1 MAIGNTLESSLLK
14 GIRSLEI
21 KQYTLERKSSK
32 KRTTVELKQRV
43 IVPDDERL
51 FDLAELIRRNYNMEK
66 LAEITGMDPFFLQKI
81 KNIVDAEEELKKY
94 KLADLTYD
102 ILKKYKKMGFSDKG
116 ISELIGCDADEVY
129 NLRKSLG
136 IIPVYKMVDTCAGE
150 FEAVS
155 PYYYSTYDET
165 TESFPSDKKKLS
177 LSVRVL
183 SESVKVSNLTIA
195 VFTLFFLLKK
205 QVSKQLL

>member
-1 MAIGNTLESSLLK
+1 
-14 GIRSLEI
+14 
-21 KQYTLERKSSK
+21 
-32 KRTTVELKQRV
+32 
-43 IVPDDERL
+43 
-51 FDLAELIRRNYNMEK
+51 MEK

-165 TESFPSDKKKLS
+165 TESFPSDKKKVIVIGSGPIRIGQGIEFDYCSVHSVLS
-177 LSVRVL
+177 LEKCRYR
-183 SESVKVSNLTIA
+183 NNYY
-195 VFTLFFLLKK
+195 K
-205 QVSKQLL
+205 QQP

>member
-1 MAIGNTLESSLLK
+1 
-14 GIRSLEI
+14 
-21 KQYTLERKSSK
+21 
-32 KRTTVELKQRV
+32 
-43 IVPDDERL
+43 
-51 FDLAELIRRNYNMEK
+51 
-66 LAEITGMDPFFLQKI
+66 
-81 KNIVDAEEELKKY
+81 
-94 KLADLTYD
+94 
-102 ILKKYKKMGFSDKG
+102 MGFSDKG

-165 TESFPSDKKKLS
+165 TESFPSDKKKVIVIGS
-177 LSVRVL
+177 GPIRIGQG
-183 SESVKVSNLTIA
+183 SNLTIA
-195 VFTLFFLLKK
+195 VFILFFLLKK